1 MILAA
6 PEELHEFPFSCH
18 ILEVSALL
26 GAGLCRLSQWGSRT
40 NAGMCTTNSSRK
52 VEARDSDLLLISFYC
67 LLLNLCPFM
76 SYWCKTYPGLLNFH
90 PWFLAVSFF
99 SLLVLWSSVQPR
111 LPWQSFHVVLP
122 GTPEESQPCCIMK
135 ARKSKMAFPVDTA
148 PLNFWPVYHW
158 KSTQVTRFSI
168 TSRRSGR
175 SRVRLCARLT
185 YGWTGFGDSTTS
197 CSFFIFFPYVE
208 KKHLGRDSQFELQVD
223 FLCHVHKLVQN
234 KQDWQT
240 GAATSTLPMRFCPQ
254 VF

>member
-1 MILAA
+1 MSTLSVRKQNECWHVYNKFVEKGGGKRLRFTFNIFLLFAVESLSFHVILMQNLSWT
-6 PEELHEFPFSCH
+6 PELSPMVSSC
-18 ILEVSALL
+18 
-26 GAGLCRLSQWGSRT
+26 
-40 NAGMCTTNSSRK
+40 
-52 VEARDSDLLLISFYC
+52 F
-67 LLLNLCPFM
+67 
-76 SYWCKTYPGLLNFH
+76 
-90 PWFLAVSFF
+90 FF

-197 CSFFIFFPYVE
+197 CSFCIFFPYVE